1 MIVSKN
7 QPPAAKVAKS
17 AKVDRVILQTFAA
30 FATFARDIPKSV
42 FLDASLNAAE
52 GVR

>member
-1 MIVSKN
+1 MIAFKN

-17 AKVDRVILQTFAA
+17 AKVVGVILQTFAA

-42 FLDASLNAAE
+42 FFLMPASMQRRE
-52 GVR
+52 